1 VIARRGRWCFIEDA
15 MKTIVAAVDFS
26 DATPKVVAMGTKLA
40 KALGAHLC
48 LFHVVE
54 PEPSYTAYG
63 FTPDEFPALH
73 AYHEEAKRRAAVK
86 LSELLETVHR
96 DVPNAVSQI
105 AEGGALSALLDQ
117 VRDKHADLV
126 VLGSHG
132 HGAIAA
138 LLLGSVAEG
147 MLRKAVVP
155 TLVVPVKKA

>member
-1 VIARRGRWCFIEDA
+1 
-15 MKTIVAAVDFS
+15 MKTILVAVDFS
-26 DATPKVVAMGTKLA
+26 DVTKQVVAMGTTLA
-40 KALGAHLC
+40 KALSAHLC

-73 AYHEEAKRRAAVK
+73 AYHEEAKRRALIK
-86 LSELLETVHR
+86 LGELLDTVHK

-105 AEGGALSALLDQ
+105 TEGGALSALLDH
-117 VRDKHADLV
+117 VKDKRVDMV

-155 TLVVPVKKA
+155 TLIVPAKKE

>member
-1 VIARRGRWCFIEDA
+1 
-15 MKTIVAAVDFS
+15 MKTIVASVDFS

-73 AYHEEAKRRAAVK
+73 TYHEEAKRRAAVK

>member
-1 VIARRGRWCFIEDA
+1 MPCFINNA
-15 MKTIVAAVDFS
+15 MKTIVVAVDFS
-26 DATPKVVAMGTKLA
+26 DATKRVVTMGVTLA
-40 KALGAHLC
+40 KALGAQMC

-73 AYHEEAKRRAAVK
+73 AYHEEAKRRAVLRLGEMLA
-86 LSELLETVHR
+86 TVR
-96 DVPNAVSQI
+96 KDVPNAVSKI
-105 AEGGALSALLDQ
+105 AEGGALVALLDH
-117 VRDKHADLV
+117 VKEKHADLV

-132 HGAIAA
+132 HGAVAA

-155 TLVVPVKKA
+155 MLIVPVKKA